1 MTWYLDG
8 HRILPD
14 ARHLMEE
21 HGTLAV
27 LRLRDL
33 SVRELGNYSCQAE
46 NNQGRARDHIEL
58 SGNAVFFL
66 PMYCIC
72 WEGICKSFFLPHS
85 KSSFPYVFR
94 TPYQRQKASHTTT
107 TTTTTP

>member
-1 MTWYLDG
+1 MAFCARRNNKNNNRVIVLLQVTWYLES

-14 ARHLMEE
+14 SRHLMEE

-58 SGNAVFFL
+58 SGD
-66 PMYCIC
+66 
-72 WEGICKSFFLPHS
+72 
-85 KSSFPYVFR
+85 
-94 TPYQRQKASHTTT
+94 
-107 TTTTTP
+107 